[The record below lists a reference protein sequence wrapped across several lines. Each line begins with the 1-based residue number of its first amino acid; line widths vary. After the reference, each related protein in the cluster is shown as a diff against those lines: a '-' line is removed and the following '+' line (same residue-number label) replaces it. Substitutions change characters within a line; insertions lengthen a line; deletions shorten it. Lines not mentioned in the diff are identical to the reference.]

1 MHNGFA
7 TLIQPMTIEAKRRAL
22 AIDQTDDVAKEMFDG
37 VKVGSDD
44 GGMISFHADIVGAVG
59 ECCS

>member
-1 MHNGFA
+1 MHDGFA
-7 TLIQPMTIEAKRRAL
+7 ILIQPVTIKAKRRTL
-22 AIDQTDDVAKEMFDG
+22 AIDQADDVAKKMFDG